1 MKKSNLK
8 KSFIMNILIFIIV
21 VLGIIFMMTGFKF
34 MGNHEVLS
42 STGLSPFRFYTVDSN
57 IFVGVASLILI
68 IYECLY
74 LKGKIKEIPKYVYV
88 IKYIGTVAVTLTF
101 LVTLLYLA
109 PMFGDKFILLYLN
122 SNLLFHLIVPLLSFI
137 SFVIFEKT
145 KLEFKHT
152 FYGVSTMLIYGIF
165 YGINVYIHQV
175 DGIVPTEYDWYG
187 FVRGGISSMFIVYF
201 IMFIFTYVISYMTY
215 KLNSEKR

>member
-1 MKKSNLK
+1 MKKSSLII
-8 KSFIMNILIFIIV
+8 SFIMNIIIFIFV

-57 IFVGVASLILI
+57 IFVGVASLILV
-68 IYECLY
+68 IYESL
-74 LKGKIKEIPKYVYV
+74 LLEGKIKEIPKYVYV

-122 SNLLFHLIVPLLSFI
+122 SNLLFHLIVPLLS
-137 SFVIFEKT
+137 
-145 KLEFKHT
+145 
-152 FYGVSTMLIYGIF
+152 LI
-165 YGINVYIHQV
+165 
-175 DGIVPTEYDWYG
+175 WY
-187 FVRGGISSMFIVYF
+187 
-201 IMFIFTYVISYMTY
+201 
-215 KLNSEKR
+215 

>member
-1 MKKSNLK
+1 MKISNLK

-57 IFVGVASLILI
+57 IFVGISALILI
-68 IYECLY
+68 IYESLL
-74 LKGKIKEIPKYVYV
+74 LKGKIKEIPKYAYV

-122 SNLLFHLIVPLLSFI
+122 SNLLFHLIVPLLSII
-137 SFVIFEKT
+137 SFVFLERI
-145 KLEFKHT
+145 KLDFKYT
-152 FYGVSTMLIYGIF
+152 FYGVSTMLIYGIY
-165 YGINVYIHQV
+165 YGINAYVHQI

-187 FVRGGISSMFIVYF
+187 FVRGGISSMYIVY
-201 IMFIFTYVISYMTY
+201 IVMFIITYGISFVIY
-215 KLNSEKR
+215 KLNKVKE